1 MRKKE
6 MPKMKKG
13 DGILLKSVIFTLLIF
28 MLSVF
33 TVQAKDAGSE
43 GKQGVINDAGTTG
56 VITVKVLPVVNEKNL
71 PKQSDLFS
79 LAGVNNENDG
89 FKIDLSQGNY
99 LDRMSA
105 KPITP
110 VKNEPEKTDQ
120 IYEPHRYLKRN
131 FKIRKVERAFFTSSL
146 VVLATLNIADYF
158 STKEALKYPGLSEG
172 NPVMK
177 PLVKNSTVFA
187 AVKIGTTALTYLAL
201 QNLYKRD
208 KKWGWVVSTALN
220 FALSYVVMNNF
231 KLINK
236 AKSGSLCSRI

>member
-1 MRKKE
+1 MKE
-6 MPKMKKG
+6 G
-13 DGILLKSVIFTLLIF
+13 SGILLKSVILTLLVF

-33 TVQAKDAGSE
+33 TVQAKDTDSDGN
-43 GKQGVINDAGTTG
+43 QGVINKTGTTG

-79 LAGVNNENDG
+79 LAGMNNEHDG
-89 FKIDLSQGNY
+89 YQIDLSQVNY
-99 LDRMSA
+99 LDLMSP

-110 VKNEPEKTDQ
+110 VKNEPEKTEQ
-120 IYEPHRYLKRN
+120 IYEPHKYLKRN
-131 FKIRKVERAFFTSSL
+131 LKYGKVERAFFTSSL

-187 AVKIGTTALTYLAL
+187 AVKIGSTALTYFAL

-208 KKWGWVVSTALN
+208 KKWGWVVGTALN

-231 KLINK
+231 RLINK
-236 AKSGSLCSRI
+236 AKSGSLCPRI